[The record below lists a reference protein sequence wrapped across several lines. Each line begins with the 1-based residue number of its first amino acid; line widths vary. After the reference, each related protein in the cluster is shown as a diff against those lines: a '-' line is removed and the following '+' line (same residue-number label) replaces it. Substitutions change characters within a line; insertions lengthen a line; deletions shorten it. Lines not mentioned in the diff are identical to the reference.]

1 MEALAER
8 LDLQALVAG
17 LQAATPLVE
26 DGEGPQDDT
35 DTARETEGGAFDT
48 PRLFRVL
55 MG

>member
-35 DTARETEGGAFDT
+35 DTARETEGGRRCDT
-48 PRLFRVL
+48 CVCSVC
-55 MG
+55 